1 MDKKLLGKRINI
13 ARKERGWTSERL
25 SEACNINA
33 TYLRQIESGAKVPS
47 LQVFVLLCE
56 ALKVSPTYLLAEV
69 LPSME
74 LQNMDVLLELWQTA
88 TPRQIKMKA
97 KIRAKASA
105 PAAPTEVKKGKPLTS
120 PMVGTFY
127 SAPSP
132 DAEAFVKVGQTVKEG
147 DVVCIVEAMK
157 LMNEIEAEF
166 SGKIVEIC
174 VSDGQPVEFGQLL
187 MYIE

>member
-74 LQNMDVLLELWQTA
+74 LQNMDVLFRVVADCHT
-88 TPRQIKMKA
+88 KA
-97 KIRAKASA
+97 NYNDYFHDSERAGR
-105 PAAPTEVKKGKPLTS
+105 V
-120 PMVGTFY
+120 
-127 SAPSP
+127 
-132 DAEAFVKVGQTVKEG
+132 
-147 DVVCIVEAMK
+147 
-157 LMNEIEAEF
+157 
-166 SGKIVEIC
+166 
-174 VSDGQPVEFGQLL
+174 
-187 MYIE
+187 

>member
-88 TPRQIKMKA
+88 TPRQITMITSM
-97 KIRAKASA
+97 IRSITNLCSYHVYSVTYPP
-105 PAAPTEVKKGKPLTS
+105 PARSDATKTH
-120 PMVGTFY
+120 GT
-127 SAPSP
+127 
-132 DAEAFVKVGQTVKEG
+132 D
-147 DVVCIVEAMK
+147 
-157 LMNEIEAEF
+157 
-166 SGKIVEIC
+166 
-174 VSDGQPVEFGQLL
+174 
-187 MYIE
+187 

>member
-56 ALKVSPTYLLAEV
+56 ALKVSPTNLLAEV

-88 TPRQIKMKA
+88 TPRQITMITSM
-97 KIRAKASA
+97 IRSALDASKELKWA
-105 PAAPTEVKKGKPLTS
+105 GSCITARPVKLR
-120 PMVGTFY
+120 V
-127 SAPSP
+127 
-132 DAEAFVKVGQTVKEG
+132 
-147 DVVCIVEAMK
+147 
-157 LMNEIEAEF
+157 L
-166 SGKIVEIC
+166 
-174 VSDGQPVEFGQLL
+174 DG
-187 MYIE
+187 